1 MKKRKKNPYQLT
13 DEEKLAVVDLYAQF
27 QTTSQIVDQVM
38 DWKPHATTGDTEK
51 DRKHVR
57 DAIRTCNPNSTAFSF
72 QVSLTARRAEYLAE
86 QKGTLVAA
94 VCDTAQALAEALSSI
109 KFDFS
114 SVSVNDLPKIVSALK
129 EVSKLMEGLGIKVN
143 KDISQAVRFGEQ
155 LNQDSRFCTSENPP
169 ETEAM
174 LEAYE
179 LGRSTQIETG
189 TGRSADDIHEDTYP
203 SNYVIPD
210 VHVKELWKKLCS
222 SENGK
227 TPTVKQMRKDLD
239 NPKLY
244 EEVYGEESYG
254 SFEEQLDHY
263 RSLLP
268 SR

>member
-27 QTTSQIVDQVM
+27 QTTSQIVDQVIG
-38 DWKPHATTGDTEK
+38 WKSHATTGDIEK

-57 DAIRTCNPNSTAFSF
+57 DAIRTCNPKSTAFSF
-72 QVSLTARRAEYLAE
+72 QVSLTAKRAEYLAE
-86 QKGTLVAA
+86 RKGTLVAA

-114 SVSVNDLPKIVSALK
+114 SVPVSDLPKIVAALK
-129 EVSKLMEGLGIKVN
+129 EMIELMEGLGIKVN
-143 KDISQAVRFGEQ
+143 KDISQAVQFGER
-155 LNQDSRFCTSENPP
+155 LNKDSRYCTSENHP
-169 ETEAM
+169 EMGTIVES
-174 LEAYE
+174 YE
-179 LGRSTQIETG
+179 LGRSTQIETD
-189 TGRSADDIHEDTYP
+189 TGRSADDIHDDTYP

-210 VHVKELWKKLCS
+210 VHVKELWQQLCS

-244 EEVYGEESYG
+244 EEVYGEEGYG
-254 SFEEQLDHY
+254 SFEQQLDEY
-263 RSLLP
+263 RSLVP
-268 SR
+268 IR